1 MEDREQKPRIRQ
13 FEGKRIAVFGPCFR
27 EKDLSH
33 GGITTNLFNLS
44 NEFNRRGVYVEII
57 AFPPKNTPL
66 STPRLAP
73 DIRVVAFKA
82 KHKSGQL
89 MKLSRYLKTSRPDA
103 LFAAGHRYNLLAAWS
118 KRITGDA
125 TRVVLSVRNNVSRG
139 LEGENMIN
147 TWLRWRSISRFYPW
161 ADGISAVSRGVA
173 DDLTAHTRIRPEQV
187 QTLFNPVV
195 TPLLYER
202 AEAPLDHPWFSP
214 DEPPV
219 ILGIG
224 RLERQK
230 DFGVLIRAFAE
241 VRLQQDCRLMILGE
255 GPLRPKLEALVAE
268 LGLKEDVALPGFVE
282 NPYAY
287 LLRAGLFV
295 LSSLFEGLPTVLI
308 EAMALK
314 VPVVATDCPS
324 GPREIL
330 EEGRYGPLV
339 PMGNATALAGAM
351 LKTLATPLDP
361 TALQRR
367 AARFGGDGV
376 IEAHLRYLLSS
387 ETIDIESFRRPG
399 S

>member
-1 MEDREQKPRIRQ
+1 MGSEEKGGCR
-13 FEGKRIAVFGPCFR
+13 FAGKRVAIFGPCFR
-27 EKDLSH
+27 EKSPAH
-33 GGITTNLFNLS
+33 GGITTNLFNLA
-44 NEFNRRGVYVEII
+44 NEFKQRGVDVEII
-57 AFPPKNTPL
+57 AFPPKNTLL
-66 STPRLAP
+66 STPRLAS

-89 MKLSRYLKTSRPDA
+89 MKLSGYLNASRPDA

-118 KRITGDA
+118 RRIRGGA
-125 TRVVLSVRNNVSRG
+125 TRVVLSVRNNVSSG

-187 QTLFNPVV
+187 KTLFNPVV
-195 TPLLYER
+195 TPLLFER
-202 AEAPLDHPWFSP
+202 AQVPPEHPWFLP

-230 DFGVLIRAFAE
+230 DFGTLIQAFAQ
-241 VRLQQDCRLMILGE
+241 VRRQQDCRLMILGE
-255 GPLRPKLEALVAE
+255 GPLRSQLEALAAD

-295 LSSLFEGLPTVLI
+295 LSSLFEGLPTALI

-314 VPVVATDCPS
+314 VPVVASDCPS

-330 EEGRYGPLV
+330 DEGRYGPLV
-339 PMGNATALAGAM
+339 PMGDATALAAAM
-351 LKTLATPLDP
+351 LKALKAPPDP

-367 AARFGGDGV
+367 AARFGGDRV
-376 IEAHLRYLLSS
+376 IDAYLRYLLA
-387 ETIDIESFRRPG
+387 PNAMG
-399 S
+399 PQA